1 MQCCKLELVV
11 SIHGLVGEKQKF
23 LSNHVVIINFKINFY
38 YIVHTGLYNVG
49 LFLCPFSYTLK

>member
-23 LSNHVVIINFKINFY
+23 LSNHVVIINFKINFITSTY
-38 YIVHTGLYNVG
+38 RFIQCRTVFMSL
-49 LFLCPFSYTLK
+49 LIYT

>member
-38 YIVHTGLYNVG
+38 YKYIQV
-49 LFLCPFSYTLK
+49 YTM

>member
-11 SIHGLVGEKQKF
+11 SIHGLVVEKKKF

-38 YIVHTGLYNVG
+38 YKYIQV
-49 LFLCPFSYTLK
+49 YTM